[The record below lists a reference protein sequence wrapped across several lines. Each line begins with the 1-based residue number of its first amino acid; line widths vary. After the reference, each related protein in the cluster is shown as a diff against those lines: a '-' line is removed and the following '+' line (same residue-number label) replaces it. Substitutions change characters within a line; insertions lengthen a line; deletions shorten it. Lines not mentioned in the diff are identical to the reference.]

1 MVREKKPSRI
11 IEIGSGGSTK
21 IIAAALKMNFIENYQ
36 KSQLISIEP
45 YPQDFLKDFAN
56 VSKDFLEFSLLTQKV
71 ESVDLSVFES
81 LQANDILFVEQ
92 LLRSN
97 GCGAGCQFN

>member
-1 MVREKKPSRI
+1 
-11 IEIGSGGSTK
+11 GGSTK
-21 IIAAALKMNFIENYQ
+21 IIAAALKMNFIENSQ

-71 ESVDLSVFES
+71 EAVDLSVFES
-81 LQANDILFVEQ
+81 LQTNDILFVEQ

-97 GCGAGCQFN
+97 GCAAGCQFN